1 MSIYIK
7 IYLAFLLVA
16 LLSYIAARRKDRH
29 AKWIILYLSLC
40 LVTTSAAVGVLKM
53 GWKHNL
59 PIFHLFTPLEY
70 TVLGLLY
77 YNVLSSGRLKR
88 VVLLSIP
95 VFVLAAAIF
104 SLFIQKYNTDSNSYV
119 SIIEAILIILLSM
132 FFLREVLLLQQVT
145 SLQGFPLFWVSVG
158 ILFYFTG
165 SLITEGMMNY
175 FIRHDMDIAL
185 QAYRFSYV
193 FKYLMFLMFTIGA
206 FCRPASRSHRGQI
219 DKFGPDGIQL

>member
-1 MSIYIK
+1 MSIYTK
-7 IYLAFLLVA
+7 IYLAFLLMA
-16 LLSYIAARRKDRH
+16 LLSYIAARRNDRH

-40 LVTTSAAVGVLKM
+40 LATTIAAAGVLKM
-53 GWKHNL
+53 GWKNNL

-95 VFVLAAAIF
+95 LFVLTAAVF
-104 SLFIQKYNTDSNSYV
+104 SLFVQKYDTDSNSYV

-175 FIRHDMDIAL
+175 FYRYHMDIAL

-206 FCRPASRSHRGQI
+206 FCRPAPRSHREQI
-219 DKFGPDGIQL
+219 NKFDPDELQL